1 MDHPSIA
8 VQVQHLLV
16 LRQLLVYLNALLL
29 LLTRARDVLAAWLRS
44 VKLLTLGT
52 QLLVTLLR
60 LLWGRRELLEAGL
73 PSLLL
78 HGVGVLLVA
87 VPLLL
92 LLLLL
97 RTKLPLLLLLLL
109 RTKLLLLRT
118 KLPLLL
124 RTKLLLLRTKLPLL
138 LVVLLLMPLLL
149 RTKLSLM
156 LGVLLLTQLT
166 TLLSQ

>member
-1 MDHPSIA
+1 MDHPSVA

-16 LRQLLVYLNALLL
+16 LRQLLVYLNAMLL
-29 LLTRARDVLAAWLRS
+29 LLTRARDVLAAWLRR
-44 VKLLTLGT
+44 VKLLTLGTQLLTLGT

-60 LLWGRRELLEAGL
+60 LLCGRRELLEAGL

-87 VPLLL
+87 VPLPL

-97 RTKLPLLLLLLL
+97 RTKLLLLLLLLL

-118 KLPLLL
+118 KLPLMLG
-124 RTKLLLLRTKLPLL
+124 
-138 LVVLLLMPLLL
+138 VLLLN
-149 RTKLSLM
+149 
-156 LGVLLLTQLT
+156 LLLTQLT
-166 TLLSQ
+166 TLLSL